1 MLRKNNYY
9 QYSILN
15 SEGNNKFT
23 SDILGKIKEI
33 LKPEFDIDLSDN
45 Y

>member
-9 QYSILN
+9 QPILN

-23 SDILGKIKEI
+23 SDILDKIKEI
-33 LKPEFDIDLSDN
+33 LKPEFDIDLSDKI
-45 Y
+45 